1 VHDGG
6 IAMNNDGAGARENG
20 HAKIMAA
27 GLSTRDTEV
36 GNCCRWQGAEER
48 EHDGRLAVSYDGAGA
63 REHGGVENIGDSS
76 RAVDQEHECAQNFV
90 GGEGAE
96 KREHGGGETMNSD
109 GARAR
114 GHEGA

>member
-1 VHDGG
+1 MHDGG

-48 EHDGRLAVSYDGAGA
+48 EHDGRLAMSYDGAGA
-63 REHGGVENIGDSS
+63 REHRGVKNIEDSS
-76 RAVDQEHECAQNFV
+76 GAVDQEHECAQNFV
-90 GGEGAE
+90 GRRGEAGA
-96 KREHGGGETMNSD
+96 RWGGE
-109 GARAR
+109 R
-114 GHEGA
+114 